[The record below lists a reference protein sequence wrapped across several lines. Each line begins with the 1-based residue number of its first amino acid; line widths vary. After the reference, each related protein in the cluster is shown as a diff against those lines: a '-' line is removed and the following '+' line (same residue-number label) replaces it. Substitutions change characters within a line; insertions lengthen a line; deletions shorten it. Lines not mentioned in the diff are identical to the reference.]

1 MRIAFVGKG
10 GSGKTTLSA
19 LFSQFAKNKT
29 SVLIIDADLN
39 MHLAP
44 LLGFETKLSQKVHL
58 SHPLAAKVIKEY
70 LRGKNERIKELN
82 HFRKTT
88 PPTKDSNFIIL
99 HDVNNPMLKQFSVG
113 NPSFRLMTVGTYDT
127 DDIGTSCYHNN
138 LAILE
143 NILSHLIDTKGLVVT
158 DMVAG
163 VDAFANTLHAQ
174 FDMIVLA
181 VEPTKLGLEVFNQYK
196 KLADDAGVGDL
207 LFAVGNKTRNDTDE
221 NFIIKH
227 IPKDKLIGF
236 LGDSNYL
243 RTKDQEDG
251 ALEIS
256 QLEKENMELLATI
269 YDKLSRLKPDYQ
281 KRLKKLYDLHRRYV
295 AQGFIKERFGDLS
308 GHIDESFNMQE
319 VLQNYG

>member
-1 MRIAFVGKG
+1 MKIAFVGKG

-19 LFSQFAKNKT
+19 LFSQFVKNKT

-44 LLGFETKLSQKVHL
+44 LLGFEAKLPQEIHL
-58 SHPLAAKVIKEY
+58 SHPSSIKVIKKY

-88 PPTKDSNFIIL
+88 PPTKNSNFIIL
-99 HDVNNPMLKQFSVG
+99 HDANNSVLKQFSVG
-113 NPSFRLMTVGTYDT
+113 DPSFRLMTVGTYDT
-127 DDIGTSCYHNN
+127 DDIGMSCYHNN

-143 NILSHLIDTKGLVVT
+143 NILSHLIDSKGLVII

-174 FDMIVLA
+174 FDILVLV
-181 VEPTKLGLEVFNQYK
+181 VEPTKHGLEVFNQYK
-196 KLADDAGVGDL
+196 KLADDADVGDL
-207 LFAVGNKTRNDTDE
+207 LFVVGNKIRNDEDK

-227 IPKDKLIGF
+227 VPKNKLIGF
-236 LGDSNYL
+236 FGDSNYL
-243 RTKDQEDG
+243 RTKDKEGG

-256 QLEKENMELLATI
+256 QLEKENIELLATI
-269 YDKLSRLKPDYQ
+269 YEKLSCLTPDYQ
-281 KRLKKLYDLHRRYV
+281 KRLRKLYDLHRRYV
-295 AQGFIKERFGDLS
+295 TQEFIKERFGDLS
-308 GHIDESFNMQE
+308 GHIDELFDIQKIYEKS
-319 VLQNYG
+319 